1 MGWPYHFLTLSQQ
14 DVLLRRQTIDRYA
27 LIAHVAALAPALLC
41 ILLRLAARAARFLPR
56 NGHDD
61 GDAGRGRYSHV
72 PGSPTVKAQRSSGLG
87 LLAARWRALKWWLGD
102 DVVVRGVR
110 WGQRDEWLL
119 GVFWTGVLLVLCVLE
134 TGQDYLHLTKR
145 FGSIAVSQLPIQY
158 LLSLKA
164 LNPYAH
170 AFASSHEHVNR
181 YHRVLGRVIYALV
194 AAHIVFYNV
203 FFILSG
209 IWVKRF
215 FAPVVFCGVLAAVA
229 LHALM
234 GTALVRVRRLS
245 YRIFFITHL
254 GVALLA
260 PVLLFFHAHSARFYV
275 AESLVVFLV
284 DIAVRKFGMI
294 THTAATVELVPGT
307 NLIKI
312 TAPMPAHKIEEFR
325 SRPGSHV
332 YLSLPPEGRT
342 SQHAMS
348 RSFIFDLLFNPFTVA
363 SASQDN
369 QTITLVARRR
379 TGPMTNML
387 SQVASSS
394 SSFSSTTSFTTPPPY
409 PGNTIN
415 NSNNNN
421 TITLAIE
428 GPHGAIGKRF
438 QHLLTWG
445 PSRILLVAGGV
456 GATFALPLYQ
466 ALRREIPSSSSHVH
480 FIWAI
485 RSAADATWAMTPTS
499 ADDGEKSLLDDDN
512 VHLYLTEDIM
522 GNNNYN
528 NTNDA
533 SSIELRDMRGTAS
546 SGRRQSS
553 SSNSRRP
560 NFQKIVDD
568 LFRHGAD
575 EKVAILVCGPDE
587 MARDVRRRVGPW
599 VFKGREVWWHNESF
613 GW

>member
-1 MGWPYHFLTLSQQ
+1 MGWPYHFLTLSKQ

-27 LIAHVAALAPALLC
+27 LIAHLAALAPAVLLT
-41 ILLRLAARAARFLPR
+41 LLRLAVRASARFLPR
-56 NGHDD
+56 LGHDD
-61 GDAGRGRYSHV
+61 GSRGRYAHV

-87 LLAARWRALKWWLGD
+87 LLAARWRALTWWLGD

-110 WGQRDEWLL
+110 WGQRDEWVL
-119 GVFWTGVLLVLCVLE
+119 GLVWTGVLLVLCVLE

-164 LNPYAH
+164 LNPYAY

-234 GTALVRVRRLS
+234 GTALVRVRRFS
-245 YRIFFITHL
+245 YRVFFITHL

-260 PVLLFFHAHSARFYV
+260 PVLLFFHAHSARLYV
-275 AESLVVFLV
+275 AESLLVFLL
-284 DIAVRKFGMI
+284 DIAVRKIGI
-294 THTAATVELVPGT
+294 THTASTVEIVPGT

-312 TAPMPAHKIEEFR
+312 TAPMPAHKIDKFR

-342 SQHAMS
+342 SQHPVS
-348 RSFIFDLLFNPFTVA
+348 KSFIFDLLFNPFTVA

-387 SQVASSS
+387 SQVASPSS
-394 SSFSSTTSFTTPPPY
+394 SSSSSTASLPTSAY
-409 PGNTIN
+409 PGDT
-415 NSNNNN
+415 NNNN

-428 GPHGAIGKRF
+428 GPHGAIGKHF

-445 PSRILLVAGGV
+445 ASRILLVAGGV
-456 GATFALPLYQ
+456 GATFALPLYH
-466 ALRREIPSSSSHVH
+466 ALQRELPSSHIH
-480 FIWAI
+480 FVWAI
-485 RSAADATWAMTPTS
+485 RSAADATWAMAPL
-499 ADDGEKSLLDDDN
+499 AGAGAGGGDDEKSLLDDDN
-512 VHLYLTEDIM
+512 VHLYLTENIM
-522 GNNNYN
+522 GH
-528 NTNDA
+528 DA
-533 SSIELRDMRGTAS
+533 PTTTTTPSPSSIELQDMHGAS
-546 SGRRQSS
+546 RRRQSS

-560 NFQKIVDD
+560 NFQRIVDD

>member
-1 MGWPYHFLTLSQQ
+1 MGWPYHFLTLSKQEI
-14 DVLLRRQTIDRYA
+14 LLRRQTIDRYA
-27 LIAHVAALAPALLC
+27 LIAHLAALAPAVLLA
-41 ILLRLAARAARFLPR
+41 LLRLAVRAAGFLPR

-61 GDAGRGRYSHV
+61 DGGRGRYSHV
-72 PGSPTVKAQRSSGLG
+72 PGSPTVKARRSSGLG
-87 LLAARWRALKWWLGD
+87 LLAARWRALAWWLGD

-110 WGQRDEWLL
+110 WGQRDEWVL
-119 GVFWTGVLLVLCVLE
+119 GLVWMAVLLVLCVLE

-145 FGSIAVSQLPIQY
+145 FGSIALSQLPIQY

-164 LNPYAH
+164 LNPYAY

-181 YHRVLGRVIYALV
+181 YHRVLGRVIFALV
-194 AAHIVFYNV
+194 VAHIVFYNL
-203 FFILSG
+203 FFVLSG
-209 IWVKRF
+209 IWVRRF

-294 THTAATVELVPGT
+294 TQTASTVEIVPGT
-307 NLIKI
+307 NLVKI

-342 SQHAMS
+342 SQHPVS
-348 RSFIFDLLFNPFTVA
+348 KSLIFDLLFNPFTVA
-363 SASQDN
+363 SASQDS

-379 TGPMTNML
+379 DGPMTNML

-394 SSFSSTTSFTTPPPY
+394 SSSSTTSLPSSSPY
-409 PGNTIN
+409 SVETN
-415 NSNNNN
+415 NHNNNE
-421 TITLAIE
+421 ITLAIE
-428 GPHGAIGKRF
+428 GPHGAIGKHF
-438 QHLLTWG
+438 QHLLAWG

-456 GATFALPLYQ
+456 GATFALPLYH
-466 ALRREIPSSSSHVH
+466 ALRRDLPSSSHAH
-480 FIWAI
+480 FVWAI
-485 RSAADATWAMTPTS
+485 RSAADATWAMTAPNS
-499 ADDGEKSLLDDDN
+499 GASHDDHEKSLLDDDN
-512 VHLYLTEDIM
+512 VHLYLTENIM
-522 GNNNYN
+522 GNV
-528 NTNDA
+528 DA
-533 SSIELRDMRGTAS
+533 SSSIELQDMRGGAAS
-546 SGRRQSS
+546 RPRQISS
-553 SSNSRRP
+553 SRRP

>member
-1 MGWPYHFLTLSQQ
+1 M
-14 DVLLRRQTIDRYA
+14 
-27 LIAHVAALAPALLC
+27 
-41 ILLRLAARAARFLPR
+41 
-56 NGHDD
+56 
-61 GDAGRGRYSHV
+61 
-72 PGSPTVKAQRSSGLG
+72 
-87 LLAARWRALKWWLGD
+87 WWLGD

-110 WGQRDEWLL
+110 WGHRDEWLL
-119 GVFWTGVLLVLCVLE
+119 GFVWTGVLLVLCVLE

-145 FGSIAVSQLPIQY
+145 FGSIAISQLPIQY

-164 LNPYAH
+164 LNPYAY

-181 YHRVLGRVIYALV
+181 YHRVLGRVIFALV
-194 AAHIVFYNV
+194 VAHIVFYNV
-203 FFILSG
+203 FFVLSR
-209 IWVKRF
+209 IWLKRF
-215 FAPVVFCGVLAAVA
+215 FAPVVFCGVLAAIA

-234 GTALVRVRRLS
+234 GTALVRVKRLS
-245 YRIFFITHL
+245 YRVFFVTHL

-260 PVLLFFHAHSARFYV
+260 PALLFFHAHSARFYV

-294 THTAATVELVPGT
+294 THTACIVEIIPRT
-307 NLIKI
+307 DLIKI
-312 TAPMPAHKIEEFR
+312 TAPMPAHKVEEFR
-325 SRPGSHV
+325 FRPGSHV
-332 YLSLPPEGRT
+332 YLSLPPAGRT
-342 SQHAMS
+342 SNHPIS
-348 RSFIFDLLFNPFTVA
+348 KSLIFDLLFNPFTVA
-363 SASQDN
+363 AASQDN
-369 QTITLVARRR
+369 QSITLVARRR

-394 SSFSSTTSFTTPPPY
+394 SFSSSSSTTSFSSQSPY
-409 PGNTIN
+409 PGEP
-415 NSNNNN
+415 NNNTN

-438 QHLLTWG
+438 PHLLAWG

-456 GATFALPLYQ
+456 GATFALPLYH
-466 ALRREIPSSSSHVH
+466 ALRHDSLPSSSPSSPHVH
-480 FIWAI
+480 FVWAI
-485 RSAADATWAMTPTS
+485 RSAADATWAMTPNS
-499 ADDGEKSLLDDDN
+499 SGDNEKSLLDDDN
-512 VHLYLTEDIM
+512 VHLYLTENLM
-522 GNNNYN
+522 G
-528 NTNDA
+528 NDA
-533 SSIELRDMRGTAS
+533 SSIELQDMRGDAAS
-546 SGRRQSS
+546 RRRRQTSS
-553 SSNSRRP
+553 SSNNSRRP